1 MYPDIPKEPLNLTP
15 SQQLQLF
22 EVGDK
27 VFVRNDASKYFTDIT
42 DLMYDMIEKWVTI
55 VEIKTIEETYGGNSS
70 YIPVEHNKNDLL
82 ITCKLEQSNYTF
94 WWYYK
99 CLYTDKKIEPN
110 YKSKNKANR
119 SINEG
124 SIHPNYK
131 WNYIFIKFNNK
142 KEYDDAFNKLNM
154 FNDSISH
161 MYFNHIQLLEEGPIY
176 IRYSMYGDTLVY
188 AGYSLLSDLDGI
200 YNKGSY
206 EKIFDYND
214 VKMGLLEQI
223 KNKGVYIVK
232 PSYEPKG
239 KIIRESKILENQEN
253 RKLFHK
259 DYSYNCIVINVR
271 YKKDAI
277 FLSQYLIDKYNMDKL
292 EYFLLDYPYN
302 EIYNKYLRLY
312 INNYNKLDYSKGD
325 IDVLERS
332 SKTLNFTYDNVY
344 TVDDV
349 KNGLI
354 ENILKF
360 GIPFLPSYKPK
371 NKIIRESY
379 KRKYYDYVCI
389 YAKNHNEVIDIQQ
402 QLFKNGYGWGDNCV
416 KSLKYNDSHI
426 NSLIYCIDK
435 SDVLYI
441 LNGSN
446 DKEEN
451 FYELVN
457 VHKLYPH
464 LFKYEELDKYI
475 SLLKLGISSPSYEP
489 KQKIIRE
496 NINNYPY
503 DYIIIELK
511 DLNDYKNFTENI
523 KKTFLSRDD
532 NYSFIISKLV
542 NEPIFLSFKIKNNKI
557 IFDGWSR
564 MTYLPNFISD
574 FNGNYE
580 RIFTPLDVQNGLFNK
595 IINTG
600 KYVNEP
606 NYEPKSKVIRENFN
620 IDYPYDTVVIGIYNK
635 KDLDDFM
642 KYSPNARFK
651 EYIYECIIDDINNID
666 YYIRFSFN
674 NDNELSL
681 DYASISFLNSNRIRF
696 KYEKVFTVE
705 DLKNGLLDNIIKY
718 GTSTLIPNYKPKQKI
733 VREDMIT
740 KLNDF
745 LLEKSSL
752 TALGVPNEV
761 MKSIQSDLAIPSDAK
776 WNRIRLKK
784 DIINII
790 DNEKTLIIQIGLD
803 AIDVLVSYGEQ
814 QNKQYFIDSYVLE
827 EDTDWGGGYNKLPRK
842 NVSKNQFLITI
853 EPKKMLYHLQDDFS
867 IKKEHHRKILKK
879 EKSFDEFTNNF
890 KKDFLKNFDS
900 ILRRIVG
907 QNFKDAKDDV
917 LDKARKIEIENKMMI
932 SGLDN
937 PLKGANSLTILDE
950 MIYQFEDEYSNY
962 FDERLDIQEM
972 SELFTRDKV
981 MTAFMYFIYVG
992 RIMN

>member
-1 MYPDIPKEPLNLTP
+1 MYPDIPNYPIELLDLTP
-15 SQQLQLF
+15 LQQRESF
-22 EVGDK
+22 KVGDK
-27 VFVRNDASKYFTDIT
+27 VFVRNDVTDYFTDIV
-42 DLMYDMIEKWVTI
+42 DDMLDMIGKWITI
-55 VEIKTIEETYGGNSS
+55 TEISTVKQLYGGTTNT
-70 YIPVEHNKNDLL
+70 YITVDHNENDLVL
-82 ITCKLEQSNYTF
+82 TCGTYH
-94 WWYYK
+94 WYYK
-99 CLYTDKKIEPN
+99 CFYTDKYIKPN
-110 YKSKNKANR
+110 YKPKYKPNR

-131 WNYIFIKFNNK
+131 WNIIFIKFDNK
-142 KEYDDAFNKLNM
+142 KEYNEAYNKLNM
-154 FNDSISH
+154 FNDSISR
-161 MYFNHIQLLEEGPIY
+161 MYNAHIDLLKEGPIY

-188 AGYSLLSDLDGI
+188 GGYSLLSDLDGI

-223 KNKGVYIVK
+223 KNKGVYINK

-239 KIIRESKILENQEN
+239 
-253 RKLFHK
+253 
-259 DYSYNCIVINVR
+259 
-271 YKKDAI
+271 
-277 FLSQYLIDKYNMDKL
+277 
-292 EYFLLDYPYN
+292 
-302 EIYNKYLRLY
+302 
-312 INNYNKLDYSKGD
+312 
-325 IDVLERS
+325 
-332 SKTLNFTYDNVY
+332 
-344 TVDDV
+344 
-349 KNGLI
+349 
-354 ENILKF
+354 
-360 GIPFLPSYKPK
+360 
-371 NKIIRESY
+371 KIIRESY

-426 NSLIYCIDK
+426 NSLIYCIDR

-446 DKEEN
+446 DKEEK

-475 SLLKLGISSPSYEP
+475 SLLKLGIPSPSYEP

-511 DLNDYKNFTENI
+511 DLNDYKNFAENI
-523 KKTFLSRDD
+523 KKTFLSRED
-532 NYSFIISKLV
+532 NYSFIKTRLEI
-542 NEPIFLSFKIKNNKI
+542 EPIFLSFRIKNKKI
-557 IFDGWSR
+557 TFDGWSR
-564 MTYLPNFISD
+564 LTYLPNFISD

-600 KYVNEP
+600 KYENEP
-606 NYEPKSKVIRENFN
+606 NYEPKSKIIRENFN
-620 IDYPYDTVVIGIYNK
+620 IDYPYKTVVIGIYNE

-642 KYSPNARFK
+642 KYSPNAMFK
-651 EYIYECIIDDINNID
+651 EEVYYVIADRINNTK
-666 YYIRFSFN
+666 YYIRFSLY
-674 NDNELSL
+674 DNELTL
-681 DYASISFLNSNRIRF
+681 DYGTMSYLNSNSILF